1 MKFLFTSEPPKVETG
16 TDDILYNNYCLA
28 VKLSKID
35 TSKAVVK
42 NPETKSQ
49 RTVNKG
55 RFCRSNE
62 GSCHNHSDNGDVN
75 DNVQS
80 ETVQIINCKN
90 CDEELGVIVEKER
103 MNVESIL
110 LSYYWSF
117 LPLCHCSDIIMIVM
131 R

>member
-1 MKFLFTSEPPKVETG
+1 MSCSLCLKVLFNSEPPKVETG

-49 RTVNKG
+49 RTVSKG
-55 RFCRSNE
+55 RFCHSQE
-62 GSCHNHSDNGDVN
+62 GGCHSHSDNGDAN

-90 CDEELGVIVEKER
+90 CDEELGVIVEKEGT
-103 MNVESIL
+103 NVES
-110 LSYYWSF
+110 
-117 LPLCHCSDIIMIVM
+117 
-131 R
+131 